1 MANLAITISN
11 TLTALG
17 GKESQ
22 LWGSGGSY
30 PMVWGSSQWGL
41 SHVFTQFVFGI
52 TIDNTLSPD
61 TDVTKDILHYVDNT
75 LSWDLSNYSETL
87 QDSRGYYYEFYKPD
101 TNAENRNVSTY
112 TANTATDPTYT
123 SMTVTSITWS

>member
-1 MANLAITISN
+1 MANFSVTIDN
-11 TLTALG
+11 GLTALG
-17 GKESQ
+17 GKQ
-22 LWGSGGSY
+22 TQDWGSGGAY
-30 PMVWGSSQWGL
+30 PMVWGSSLWGL
-41 SHVFTQFVFGI
+41 SHVFTQFVLGI

-61 TDVTKDILHYVDNT
+61 SDVTKNVLHYIDND
-75 LSWDLSNYSETL
+75 LMWDLSNYSETL

-112 TANTATDPTYT
+112 TANTSTDQTYT